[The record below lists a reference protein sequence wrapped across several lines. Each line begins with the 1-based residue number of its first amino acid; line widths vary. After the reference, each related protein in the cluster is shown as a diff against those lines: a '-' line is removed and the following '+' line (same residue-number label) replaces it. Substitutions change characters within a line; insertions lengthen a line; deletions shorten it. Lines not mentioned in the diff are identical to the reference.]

1 MKLKRAVLPF
11 VTCMLIVSSGV
22 AHGANNRRRFGEA
35 RIIPLP
41 SGVVVD
47 QCSTPVISSGGDV
60 AFISSV
66 LTGAL
71 ISFSVTSGRVLSSVS
86 FGEVAGIITMV
97 ETDKRRLIALPT
109 ANDPDHGHPATVSII
124 DAADAERPERVAL
137 VELPVD
143 AHLTPTTRALLTTDG
158 RFGVIAS
165 SFNQPAL
172 FSFSVETGKIT
183 STVKL
188 SGWPS
193 EMAMY
198 DGKKP
203 NPDSLVAVV
212 SAESNTLSII
222 NLDQLGRL
230 SAGKTF
236 SHIGVRFDVSN
247 NPAFSSDGQI
257 VYVAFCDGE
266 YVFSID
272 TQKGKALGVIR
283 LISAPHRITVTKD
296 QTGSDLIGVTRI
308 GQPGKKSSGVT
319 ILTYDKGLFTIKAE
333 FTPPDDIQFSR
344 VSNVVFDG
352 DASVAF
358 IGSKSGFLFAFN
370 TKTGELESHKAIGNE
385 VRGFALNNSTRKL
398 IGVRSTAKT
407 DEIAVIGFDQADT
420 RAPTARVTSKVV
432 PEIRKVSTDATQLRI
447 TIEGTNF
454 SKGTTLEF
462 VKAGDVVFRKIPV
475 VLSDKQLFIT
485 VPAKT
490 LEALGKFDLRV
501 ITADK
506 ATSNAVTIEPFSVQ
520 SGLPVVS
527 TAVKPMPPPSPRP
540 AVVQSPENA
549 PVPVAKTKALPSPK
563 VASAVQSV
571 RTLAANGGLRIF
583 VETDG
588 EAKFQDFTLTNP
600 ARIVIDILGVQN
612 TFGNKVIPVNSGMI
626 DRVRVGQPKPG
637 VVRVVLDTNATVGY
651 SLTREGR
658 SLIIDV
664 GPKSPAVDPPTQ
676 P

>member
-1 MKLKRAVLPF
+1 MKLKRTVLPF
-11 VTCMLIVSSGV
+11 ITWMLIVSSGV
-22 AHGANNRRRFGEA
+22 AHDANNRRRFGEP

-47 QCSTPVISSGGDV
+47 QCITPVISSGGDV

-66 LTGAL
+66 MTGAL

-165 SFNQPAL
+165 CFNQPAL

-222 NLDQLGRL
+222 KLDQLGRL
-230 SAGKTF
+230 SPGKTF

-308 GQPGKKSSGVT
+308 GQPGKKPSGVT

-352 DASVAF
+352 DAAVAF

-462 VKAGDVVFRKIPV
+462 VKAGDVVLRKIPV

-485 VPAKT
+485 VPTKT

-501 ITADK
+501 ITTDK

-520 SGLPVVS
+520 SGVPVVS
-527 TAVKPMPPPSPRP
+527 TAVKTKPPPSPGP
-540 AVVQSPENA
+540 VVVREPQNA
-549 PVPVAKTKALPSPK
+549 PVVAKTKASPSPK

-612 TFGNKVIPVNSGMI
+612 TFGNKVIPVDSGMI

-664 GPKSPAVDPPTQ
+664 GLKSPAVDPPTQ